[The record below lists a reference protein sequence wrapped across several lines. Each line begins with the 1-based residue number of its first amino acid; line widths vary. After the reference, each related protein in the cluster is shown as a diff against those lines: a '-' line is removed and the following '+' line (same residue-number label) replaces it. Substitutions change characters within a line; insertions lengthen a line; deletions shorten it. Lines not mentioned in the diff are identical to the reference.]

1 MKASAFTATGMIL
14 AMCTVSHAG
23 DAGDYNDGNTTVV
36 RNGNS
41 VAIVTQSGDPARAEV
56 RVHKEPGR
64 TTIYRRNGGN
74 TTVITQSATPAD
86 VPMDALPPWLRDRL
100 RR

>member
-1 MKASAFTATGMIL
+1 MNTSALIATGMIL
-14 AMCTVSHAG
+14 AMCTSSHAG
-23 DAGDYNDGNTTVV
+23 DSGDYNDGNTTVV

-41 VAIVTQSGDPARAEV
+41 VAVVTQSGDPAQAEV

-64 TTIYRRNGGN
+64 TTIYRRSGGN
-74 TTVITQSATPAD
+74 TTVVTQSTKP
-86 VPMDALPPWLRDRL
+86 VPLGALPPWLRDML